1 MRRRNFVVMLLV
13 LFALMLA
20 LPLGVLAQDAPPDV
34 TPVVGE
40 LTGGIETFLTSAGL
54 VMGLVSFVV
63 IQALKW
69 ALPGRVV
76 ETRTIYVVVVGLFAI
91 GYVVAGWAGFTER
104 LQEGVGLLDALA
116 GPVWQIILLLASGP
130 LAYELFRKANNPVF
144 GAGQGAQAF
153 RLQHREEPSA
163 TGTLF

>member
-1 MRRRNFVVMLLV
+1 MKTKTVVMLFV
-13 LFALMLA
+13 LFALLA

-34 TPVVGE
+34 APVVGE
-40 LTGGIETFLTSAGL
+40 LTGGIEAFLTSAGL

-69 ALPGRVV
+69 ALPGHVV

-91 GYVVAGWAGFTER
+91 GYVAAGWAGFTDK

-130 LAYELFRKANNPVF
+130 LAYEVFRAAKNPVF

-153 RLQHREEPSA
+153 RLKRSEEPA
-163 TGTLF
+163 PTGVPF

>member
-1 MRRRNFVVMLLV
+1 MKRNTFVVMLLV
-13 LFALMLA
+13 LFALLA
-20 LPLGVLAQDAPPDV
+20 LPMSALAQDAPPDV
-34 TPVVGE
+34 GPVAGD
-40 LTGGIETFLTSAGL
+40 LSSGIEAFLTSAGL

-69 ALPGRVV
+69 ALPETVV

-91 GYVVAGWAGFTER
+91 GYVAAGWAGFTDK

-130 LAYELFRKANNPVF
+130 LAYEVFRKARNPVL
-144 GAGQGAQAF
+144 GAGQGMQAF
-153 RLQHREEPSA
+153 RLQRE
-163 TGTLF
+163 